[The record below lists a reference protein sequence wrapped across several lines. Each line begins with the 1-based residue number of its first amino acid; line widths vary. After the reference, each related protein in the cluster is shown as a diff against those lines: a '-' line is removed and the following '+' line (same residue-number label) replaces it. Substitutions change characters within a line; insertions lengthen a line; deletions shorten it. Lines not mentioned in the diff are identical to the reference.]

1 MIFEERI
8 YKNLHYV
15 VYIPNDGVMKKSRVI
30 LQLHGTGARGA
41 NIDLIKNVKMFEHAR
56 STNGEFPFIVVS
68 PQCFADSWFDIF
80 EQLQDF
86 VKFVKEEYN
95 AEEYFIA
102 GYSMGAYTSWQ
113 LIQTMPDTF
122 KKAILCCGGGAY
134 WSFGRIK
141 TEVFSYHG
149 TADKR
154 VPLEENKKMVDL
166 VNEHGGTAH
175 LTLFDG
181 VEHNCWDRV
190 YLDENTYK
198 QLED

>member
-1 MIFEERI
+1 MLIEERK
-8 YKNLHYV
+8 YKNIRYV
-15 VYIPNDGVMKKSRVI
+15 IYIPNKGVGKTNKVI
-30 LQLHGTGARGA
+30 LQLHGTGARG
-41 NIDLIKNVKMFEHAR
+41 NDIQLIKNIKMFEYAS
-56 STNGEFPFIVVS
+56 STNGEFPYIIVS

-86 VKFVKEEYN
+86 VKYVKEEYH

-113 LIQTMPDTF
+113 LIQTMPETF

-141 TEVFSYHG
+141 TEVYSYHG

-154 VPLEENKKMVDL
+154 VPLSENKKMVDL
-166 VNEHGGTAH
+166 VNEHGGKAH
-175 LTLFDG
+175 LTLFEG

-190 YLDENTYK
+190 YLDKNTYELLK
-198 QLED
+198 D

>member
-1 MIFEERI
+1 MIFEERT
-8 YKNLHYV
+8 YKNIHYV
-15 VYIPNDGVMKKSRVI
+15 VYIPNQSAVKKSRVI
-30 LQLHGTGARGA
+30 LHLHGTGARG
-41 NIDLIKNVKMFEHAR
+41 NDIQLIKNIKMFEYALK
-56 STNGEFPFIVVS
+56 TNGEFPYIIVS

-86 VKFVKEEYN
+86 VKYVAKEYN
-95 AEEYFIA
+95 AEDYFIA

-113 LIQTMPDTF
+113 LIQTLPDTF

-166 VNEHGGTAH
+166 VNEHGGKAH
-175 LTLFDG
+175 LTLFPG
-181 VEHNCWDRV
+181 VEHNCWDMV